1 MESVAG
7 LAEPCVKDVNIGV
20 TCSNASG
27 TTTTGIAPVRQPA
40 QRASKFCTGRGRAIT
55 RRVRP
60 RRTRFNPA
68 RSASPTTELH
78 MAGTLPGRLFCVG
91 PLEVAGS
98 LCAGW
103 CTIPLSARETVRG
116 YAVDMMHTFGG
127 STPEV
132 VLAQAKLCDP
142 QVDRADCRVAVPA
155 ADRPGPLLDVVFAS
169 VAVERYGGCDRGEG
183 ACVCSIRYG
192 GRRG

>member
-1 MESVAG
+1 
-7 LAEPCVKDVNIGV
+7 
-20 TCSNASG
+20 
-27 TTTTGIAPVRQPA
+27 
-40 QRASKFCTGRGRAIT
+40 
-55 RRVRP
+55 
-60 RRTRFNPA
+60 
-68 RSASPTTELH
+68 

-103 CTIPLSARETVRG
+103 RTIPLSAREMVRG
-116 YAVDMMHTFGG
+116 YAVDMMRTFGG

-132 VLAQAKLCDP
+132 VLAQAKLRDP
-142 QVDRADCRVAVPA
+142 QVDRADGRVAVPA
-155 ADRPGPLLDVVFAS
+155 AHRPGPLLDVVLAS